1 LVRIIEGLCFAIAAR
16 GAGGVITTP
25 LLLLLWGRLRRMAV
39 RVTKAAARIA
49 AGTPAAPRRRP
60 AKPRPPRPQPLRLP
74 GGFAWLVPLVPGAAA
89 YGSQLQ
95 LLLADPQMAP
105 LATVPS
111 VRRMLNPLC
120 QMLGVPA
127 RPCRPPPRRER
138 AGRQAADAPPAPAT
152 GNAGSGVPPAANAHA
167 APRPPTRRADCPASH
182 DPPTPAPARHRC
194 PP

>member
-111 VRRMLNPLC
+111 VRRMLNP
-120 QMLGVPA
+120 
-127 RPCRPPPRRER
+127 R
-138 AGRQAADAPPAPAT
+138 AGRRPTPRPHPPRATPDQAFLRPQMRMPRPGLQPAGRIAPPPT
-152 GNAGSGVPPAANAHA
+152 TRRPQ
-167 APRPPTRRADCPASH
+167 RPPDTDVRHNAPKIRQPMRAPGPGDVVG
-182 DPPTPAPARHRC
+182 
-194 PP
+194 